1 MSRDPVSLLILE
13 VRQKLLVTG
22 YLFLVLEVVQDL
34 EILPNQK
41 PKTNNQKLLKEMK
54 NDSTL
59 LEVKSETGRSLCELK
74 HLM

>member
-41 PKTNNQKLLKEMK
+41 PKTNNQKLLKETN
-54 NDSTL
+54 NDRTF
-59 LEVKSETGRSLCELK
+59 LEVRSETGRSLCELK

>member
-74 HLM
+74 HLT